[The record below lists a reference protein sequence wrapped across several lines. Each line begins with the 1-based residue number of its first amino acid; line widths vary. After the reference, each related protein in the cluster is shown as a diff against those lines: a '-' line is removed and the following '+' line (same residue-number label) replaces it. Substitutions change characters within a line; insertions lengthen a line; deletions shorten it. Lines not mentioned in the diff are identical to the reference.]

1 MEQLKIGRV
10 TASEAIVREIE
21 ETEDFQVFCMS
32 CVRRHRSGDWG
43 DIPKDHWIR
52 NNQSYRKGGAI
63 VSEYT
68 IPEIFCIGYAQRI
81 VVTTNEERTETKVM
95 FPDDDE

>member
-1 MEQLKIGRV
+1 MEELKIGQV
-10 TASEAIVREIE
+10 TADAAIVQEIQ

-43 DIPKDHWIR
+43 DVPKEDWIQNNR
-52 NNQSYRKGGAI
+52 NARDGGEI

-68 IPEIFCIGYAQRI
+68 IPAIFCIGYASRI
-81 VVTTNEERTETKVM
+81 VVRTNSQRNETRIE
-95 FPDDDE
+95 FRED